1 MTDMPAARFTDRVAL
16 VTGAGAGVGR
26 AVAQRLAAEGARVA
40 VLDIRADAAHETAE
54 LVRQTGV
61 DALAVVADVSDEA
74 SLRAAFD
81 AAVSHF
87 GRLDVLHNNAAA
99 LGPDV
104 FGRDVDLLEL
114 DVEVWDRTM
123 AVNARGVMLGCK
135 LAVPA
140 MRAAGGGAIVNTSS
154 LSGLVGDANR
164 AAYGS
169 SKGAVQSLTRYV
181 ATMYGADGIRCNAVA
196 PALILTDIAYRQ
208 MTEQAMARL
217 AAERVLPAATKP
229 EDIAAVV
236 AFLASD
242 DAASITGQTLVA
254 DGGALAHRPLHAM
267 KAWEAQLL
275 TRQAQ
280 PE

>member
-1 MTDMPAARFTDRVAL
+1 MPAARFEGRVAV

-26 AVAQRLAAEGARVA
+26 AVAQRLAAEGAHVVA
-40 VLDIRADAAHETAE
+40 LDINADAARETAD
-54 LVRQTGV
+54 LVTASGAT
-61 DALAVVADVSDEA
+61 ALAVTADVSDPA
-74 SLRAAFD
+74 SMTAAFD
-81 AAVSHF
+81 AVVTRF
-87 GRLDVLHNNAAA
+87 GRIDVLHNNAAA

-104 FGRDVDLLEL
+104 FGRDTDLLDL

-135 LAVPA
+135 LVVPI

-208 MTEQAMARL
+208 MTQEAMARL
-217 AAERVLPAATKP
+217 AAERVLPQAARP
-229 EDIAAVV
+229 EDIASVV

-242 DAASITGQTLVA
+242 DAAAITGQTLVA

-267 KAWEAQLL
+267 RAWEDAL
-275 TRQAQ
+275 RARA

>member
-1 MTDMPAARFTDRVAL
+1 MSAARFEGRVAL

-26 AVAQRLAAEGARVA
+26 AVVERLAGEGAAVA
-40 VLDIRADAAHETAE
+40 ALDIRADAAQETAE
-54 LVRQTGV
+54 LAARTG
-61 DALAVVADVSDEA
+61 AATLAVTADVSDEA
-74 SLRAAFD
+74 SMRAAVD
-81 AAVSHF
+81 AVLARF

-99 LGPDV
+99 LGPDT
-104 FGRDVDLLEL
+104 FGRDGQLHEL

-140 MRAAGGGAIVNTSS
+140 MKAGGGGAIVNTSS
-154 LSGLVGDANR
+154 LSALVGDGVR
-164 AAYGS
+164 ASYGS
-169 SKGAVQSLTRYV
+169 SKAAVQSLTRYV
-181 ATMYGADGIRCNAVA
+181 ATMYGADGIRCNAIA
-196 PALILTDIAYRQ
+196 PGLILTEIAFRQ
-208 MTEQAMARL
+208 MTEEAMAEL
-217 AAERVLPAATKP
+217 AAERILPAMTRP

-242 DAASITGQTLVA
+242 DAALITGQTLVV

-267 KAWEAQLL
+267 RAWDRKRE
-275 TRQAQ
+275 RQ